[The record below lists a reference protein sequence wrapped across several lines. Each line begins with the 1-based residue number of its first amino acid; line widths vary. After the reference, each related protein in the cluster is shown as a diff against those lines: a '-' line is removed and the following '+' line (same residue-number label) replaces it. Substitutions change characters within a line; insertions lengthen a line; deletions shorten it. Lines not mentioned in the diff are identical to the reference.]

1 MRTQSPASGVGET
14 PQRAPSQWSNLP
26 VSAWAGLAYVAVT
39 PLENLTLPFASPVQ
53 LLGLIFLGT
62 WVLDL
67 LNGQTRFKTPI
78 SSLVPFVLFAAWS
91 ALTLLWS
98 WDPDATTLRAVTNL
112 ALVLALIALADTFRG
127 KVRLP
132 LVAVSLAASATS
144 VYVLLFGVYEEG
156 LQAQIEGVDQNITA
170 FCISIGLAAAVYLVV
185 TAAESTPRI
194 VWLCCV
200 LFDVAA
206 LLRIGSRTGLV
217 SVVGILLV
225 LLVFGL
231 KSSRSFIIAVT
242 AICIGYVLFL
252 GLLDVGLIP
261 PRILAFIDDPVVIDG
276 RAEITETFLS
286 YFDLWRFVGVG
297 GGADATFLNV
307 VAGWPR
313 NVHNGFWGIW
323 VQYGIVGVLLWGWM
337 LLIVIVGMLRLP
349 EARFFALAS
358 VPFLAFVYTLGPMR
372 SNLLW
377 VVFALALTGYST
389 AAANLTEE
397 SLS

>member
-1 MRTQSPASGVGET
+1 M
-14 PQRAPSQWSNLP
+14 QREPSQWANLP

-53 LLGLIFLGT
+53 LLGLFFLGT
-62 WVLDL
+62 WMLDL
-67 LNGQTRFKTPI
+67 LSGQTRFKTPI
-78 SSLVPFVLFAAWS
+78 GPLLPFALFAGWS

-98 WDPDATTLRAVTNL
+98 WDPNETALRAVTNL
-112 ALVLALIALADTFRG
+112 ALVVALVALADTFRG

-132 LVAVSLAASATS
+132 LVVMSLATSVTS

-185 TAAESTPRI
+185 TAAEPTHRI
-194 VWLCCV
+194 VWLSCV
-200 LFDVAA
+200 LLDVAA

-217 SVVGILLV
+217 SVVGILLI

-242 AICIGYVLFL
+242 ALGTGYLLF
-252 GLLDVGLIP
+252 VGLQDAGLVP
-261 PRILAFIDDPVVIDG
+261 PRIVAFIDEPVVIDG
-276 RAEITETFLS
+276 RAEITAAFLS
-286 YFDLWRFVGVG
+286 YIDLWRFVGVG
-297 GGADATFLNV
+297 GGADATFLGA

-323 VQYGIVGVLLWGWM
+323 VQYGIVGMLIWGWM
-337 LLIVIVGMLRLP
+337 LLSVIFGMVRLR
-349 EARFFALAS
+349 EVRFFVLAS
-358 VPFLAFVYTLGPMR
+358 VPFLAFAYTLGPMR
-372 SNLLW
+372 SNMLW
-377 VVFALALTGYST
+377 VLFALALTGYWTAT
-389 AAANLTEE
+389 AAE
-397 SLS
+397 SEKVPS